1 MAAVQ
6 PIFLLDPPR
15 RRAPRTEVLYL
26 RSTVKFALITGL
38 TALVAGLCAS
48 PTSATSSQSPGRA
61 ARRAALMGQLA
72 ALSGPHAQARTRLLA
87 AEQQLGMA
95 QQRLAAARAQ
105 LSALNAALLSLSRH
119 IADDEHVLIVARGQ
133 LAALVRATYEVA
145 GGDGFAAA
153 ILTSGSFNEA
163 VDRIRGAEHVT
174 AQVRRLQ
181 DTVQTREAALLMERS
196 SLERRFAEAQALE
209 DQLGRDDNRMIALV
223 AERDL
228 AFQAV
233 DGPQRRLAQEI
244 AELDQQLISP
254 PTGLLGPCGNH
265 FAFGQCTYYVATRRC
280 VPWFGNAGEWWS
292 QAGAYGYPEGHVP
305 QVGAIAIW
313 RAGQGGASPAG
324 HVGYVE
330 AVGPGDGVPA
340 GSFKVSEMNWGAWDR
355 VDYRVIP
362 NGGVLGFV
370 YAQD

>member
-1 MAAVQ
+1 V
-6 PIFLLDPPR
+6 
-15 RRAPRTEVLYL
+15 VYL
-26 RSTVKFALITGL
+26 RSGVKLALITMVV
-38 TALVAGLCAS
+38 TALAGLCS
-48 PTSATSSQSPGRA
+48 STSFATSSNSA
-61 ARRAALMGQLA
+61 HDATDARREALIAQLQ
-72 ALSGPHAQARTRLLA
+72 ALRGPHAQARDQLLA
-87 AEQQLGMA
+87 AERQLAGA
-95 QQRLAAARAQ
+95 QARLTAARSR
-105 LSALNAALLSLSRH
+105 LTSLNTALLSLSRH
-119 IADDEHVLIVARGQ
+119 IADDEHVLTTARGQ
-133 LAALVRATYEVA
+133 LAALVRSTYEVA
-145 GGDGFAAA
+145 GSDGFAAA
-153 ILTSGSFNEA
+153 ILSSGSFNEV
-163 VDRIRGAEHVT
+163 VDRYRGAEHVT
-174 AQVRRLQ
+174 DQVRRLQ
-181 DTVQTREAALLMERS
+181 DTVRGRESALLQERRD
-196 SLERRFAEAQALE
+196 LESRFAEAQAIE
-209 DQLGRDDNRMIALV
+209 DQLSQDDNRMIALV
-223 AERDL
+223 AARDI
-228 AFQAV
+228 AFQAI
-233 DGPQRRLAQEI
+233 DGPSRKLAKEI
-244 AELDQQLISP
+244 ADLDQPVFP
-254 PTGLLGPCGNH
+254 PSTGLLGNGGCGNH